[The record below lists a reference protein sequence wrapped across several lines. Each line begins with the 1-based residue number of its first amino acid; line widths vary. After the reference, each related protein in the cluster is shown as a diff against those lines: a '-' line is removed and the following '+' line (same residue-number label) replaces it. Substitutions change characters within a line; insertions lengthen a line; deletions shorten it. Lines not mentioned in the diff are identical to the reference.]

1 MACSDFTGQFRWLE
15 MLSNDAFRDAVLCP
29 FQVEIGGLVF
39 ATLVFGGVV
48 ASLYIRQRAFI
59 IPAVL
64 AIAIGGL
71 VLPQVQSVGL
81 QIALLIV
88 LTAAG
93 AIPVLMIYRI
103 SSR

>member
-1 MACSDFTGQFRWLE
+1 MACGDHTGQFRWLE
-15 MLSNDAFRDAVLCP
+15 MLSDDAFRDAVLCP
-29 FQVEIGGLVF
+29 FQLEMGGLVF
-39 ATLVFGGVV
+39 GTLVFGGIV

-81 QIALLIV
+81 QMALLII

-93 AIPVLMIYRI
+93 AIPVLMLYRM
-103 SSR
+103 SRR